1 MPKIFYHFQIYVVF
15 FLAFSA
21 YFSDITHKVIT
32 LRRLPTQND
41 LLYFAMSRQTFFHKK
56 YQTIV
61 VSFWQ
66 WRTLTKRTICR
77 RGFNP
82 VVMIVYFFFIFV
94 TQITCFSVYILRIV
108 FPCYILLLLLLYL
121 YVRRSSFTIL
131 YFIE

>member
-1 MPKIFYHFQIYVVF
+1 MRRYKIIPKIFHHFQIYVVF

-66 WRTLTKRTICR
+66 
-77 RGFNP
+77 
-82 VVMIVYFFFIFV
+82 
-94 TQITCFSVYILRIV
+94 
-108 FPCYILLLLLLYL
+108 
-121 YVRRSSFTIL
+121 
-131 YFIE
+131 